1 MTELSSGFVFSAAA
15 YIVFLSAL
23 SGVAVMLT
31 VETVEQPLRPLEPNT
46 RHPFLNQ

>member
-1 MTELSSGFVFSAAA
+1 MARHHFDMTELSSGFVFLAAA

-31 VETVEQPLRPLEPNT
+31 VVTVEQPLPERI
-46 RHPFLNQ
+46 HQI